1 MGECASESREGVEAL
16 LEEGGQ
22 KEEIQGGSFHN
33 YGTIYRTVIIYHCIR
48 SNALTSATLAKSKA
62 VSSSLLCKVV
72 SAPAATSNA
81 VWPLSP
87 SPAATCRGVLPS
99 NVVASTSQFA

>member
-1 MGECASESREGVEAL
+1 MLQKAGREWRLYRRRGAKEKGE
-16 LEEGGQ
+16 
-22 KEEIQGGSFHN
+22 SFHK

-48 SNALTSATLAKSKA
+48 SKALTSATLAKSKA

-99 NVVASTSQFA
+99 NVLASTSQFA